1 MDTFS
6 FSIPQNVTLGW
17 GAMEKLSEI
26 AEEIGGNK
34 GFIISG
40 PHLKNWEIQTG

>member
-6 FSIPQNVTLGW
+6 FSISQNVIFGW
-17 GAMEKLSEI
+17 GAMDKLSE
-26 AEEIGGNK
+26 AAKAIGGNK

-40 PHLKNWEIQTG
+40 QKQKK